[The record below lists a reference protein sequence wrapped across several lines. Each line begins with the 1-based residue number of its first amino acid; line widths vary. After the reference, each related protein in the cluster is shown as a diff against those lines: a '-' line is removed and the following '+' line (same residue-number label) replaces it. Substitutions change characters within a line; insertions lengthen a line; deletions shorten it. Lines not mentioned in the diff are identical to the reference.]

1 MAAKQSLSPIDRE
14 IMRLARV
21 YATALE
27 QSIETPTDEN
37 LQAMYAA
44 SKRLLFA
51 AQQLMPPKTLER
63 LAGVQTGR
71 VMR

>member
-37 LQAMYAA
+37 MQAMYAA
-44 SKRLLFA
+44 SKRLLLA

>member
-1 MAAKQSLSPIDRE
+1 MSPRQSPNATDRE

-37 LQAMYAA
+37 MQAMYAA
-44 SKRLLFA
+44 SKRLLLA

>member
-1 MAAKQSLSPIDRE
+1 MSARQSPNATDRE
-14 IMRLARV
+14 ILKMARI

-37 LQAMYAA
+37 MQAMYAA
-44 SKRLLFA
+44 SKRLLLA